1 MITKEL
7 DPIIET
13 IFETQKRLKRKASVI
28 LKEVKELE
36 AIKLKNG
43 YHWVIIDSKTTVLR
57 KTKK

>member
-28 LKEVKELE
+28 LKEVK
-36 AIKLKNG
+36 
-43 YHWVIIDSKTTVLR
+43 
-57 KTKK
+57 